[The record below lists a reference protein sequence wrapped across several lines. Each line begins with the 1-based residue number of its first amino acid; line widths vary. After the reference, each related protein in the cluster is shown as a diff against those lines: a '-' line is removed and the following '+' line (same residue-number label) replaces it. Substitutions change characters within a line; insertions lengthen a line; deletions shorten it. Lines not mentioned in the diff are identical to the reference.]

1 MKIHLLFLITFI
13 FFTSNQCKNKSD
25 MSTNIIVKSD
35 SFSDGGMIPA
45 KYTCDGANISPQ
57 LSWDNAPKGTKSFVL
72 ICEDPDAPMG
82 TFTHWVLYDIP
93 ADVHELPE
101 NLPKDKILP
110 NGAKQGIT
118 DFKKVGYGGP
128 CPPNGTHRYYF
139 KLYALDTLLNLEP
152 GLKKEDILKAMNGHI
167 LAQGQIMGKYARI

>member
-1 MKIHLLFLITFI
+1 MKIHLLFLITFM

-82 TFTHWVLYDIP
+82 TFTHWVLYDLP

-101 NLPKDKILP
+101 NLPQDKILP

-152 GLKKEDILKAMNGHI
+152 ALKKEDILKAMNGHI

>member
-1 MKIHLLFLITFI
+1 
-13 FFTSNQCKNKSD
+13 

-82 TFTHWVLYDIP
+82 TFTHWVLYDLP

-152 GLKKEDILKAMNGHI
+152 ALKKEDILKAMNGHI
-167 LAQGQIMGKYARI
+167 LAQGQILGKYARI

>member
-1 MKIHLLFLITFI
+1 MKIHLLLLITLT
-13 FFTSNQCKNKSD
+13 FFTSNQCKNKTD

-82 TFTHWVLYDIP
+82 TFTHWILYDIP

-101 NLPKDKILP
+101 NLPKDKVLP
-110 NGAKQGIT
+110 NGAKQGIA
-118 DFKKVGYGGP
+118 DFKKIGYGGP
-128 CPPNGTHRYYF
+128 CPPSGTHRYYF
-139 KLYALDTLLNLEP
+139 KLYSLDTLLNLEP

-167 LAQGQIMGKYARI
+167 LAQGQIMGKYTRT

>member
-1 MKIHLLFLITFI
+1 
-13 FFTSNQCKNKSD
+13 

-57 LSWDNAPKGTKSFVL
+57 LSWDNAPKDTKSFVL

-82 TFTHWVLYDIP
+82 TFTHWILYDIP

-101 NLPKDKILP
+101 NLPKDKVLP
-110 NGAKQGIT
+110 NGAKQGIA
-118 DFKKVGYGGP
+118 DFKKIGYGGP
-128 CPPNGTHRYYF
+128 CPPSGTHRYYF
-139 KLYALDTLLNLEP
+139 KLYSLDTLLNLEP

-167 LAQGQIMGKYARI
+167 LAQGQIMGKYTRT

>member
-1 MKIHLLFLITFI
+1 
-13 FFTSNQCKNKSD
+13 

-45 KYTCDGANISPQ
+45 KYTCDGANISPH
-57 LSWDNAPKGTKSFVL
+57 LSWDNVPKDTKSFVL

-82 TFTHWVLYDIP
+82 TFTHWILYDIP

-101 NLPKDKILP
+101 NLPKDKVLP
-110 NGAKQGIT
+110 NGAKQGIA
-118 DFKKVGYGGP
+118 DFKKIGYGGP
-128 CPPNGTHRYYF
+128 CPPSGTHRYYF
-139 KLYALDTLLNLEP
+139 KLYSLDTLLNLEP

-167 LAQGQIMGKYARI
+167 LAQGQIMGKYTRT

>member
-1 MKIHLLFLITFI
+1 MKIHLLLLIALT
-13 FFTSNQCKNKSD
+13 FFTSNQCKNKTD
-25 MSTNIIVKSD
+25 MSTNIILKSD

-57 LSWDNAPKGTKSFVL
+57 LSWDNAPKDTKSFVL

-82 TFTHWVLYDIP
+82 TFTHWILYDIP

-101 NLPKDKILP
+101 NLPKDKVLP
-110 NGAKQGIT
+110 NGAKQGIA
-118 DFKKVGYGGP
+118 DFKKIGYGGP
-128 CPPNGTHRYYF
+128 CPPSGTHRYYF
-139 KLYALDTLLNLEP
+139 KLYSLDTLLNLEP

-167 LAQGQIMGKYARI
+167 LAQGQIMGKYTRT

>member
-1 MKIHLLFLITFI
+1 
-13 FFTSNQCKNKSD
+13 

-128 CPPNGTHRYYF
+128 CPPDGTHRYYF

-152 GLKKEDILKAMNGHI
+152 ALKKEDILKAMNGHI
-167 LAQGQIMGKYARI
+167 LAQGQILGKYARI

>member
-1 MKIHLLFLITFI
+1 MKIHLLFLITFM

-82 TFTHWVLYDIP
+82 TFTHWVLYDLP

-167 LAQGQIMGKYARI
+167 LAQGQIMGKYARA

>member
-1 MKIHLLFLITFI
+1 MKIHLLLLITLT
-13 FFTSNQCKNKSD
+13 FFTSNQCKNKTD
-25 MSTNIIVKSD
+25 MSTNIILKSD

-57 LSWDNAPKGTKSFVL
+57 LSWDNAPKDTKSFVL

-82 TFTHWVLYDIP
+82 TFTHWILYDIP

-101 NLPKDKILP
+101 NLPKDKVLP
-110 NGAKQGIT
+110 NGAKQGIA
-118 DFKKVGYGGP
+118 DFKKIGYGGP
-128 CPPNGTHRYYF
+128 CPPSGTHRYYF
-139 KLYALDTLLNLEP
+139 KLYSLDTLLNLEP

-167 LAQGQIMGKYARI
+167 LAQGQIMGKYTRT

>member
-1 MKIHLLFLITFI
+1 MKINLLFLITLI

-57 LSWDNAPKGTKSFVL
+57 LSWENVPKDTKSFVL

-82 TFTHWVLYDIP
+82 TFTHWIMYDIP
-93 ADVHELPE
+93 ANIRELPE
-101 NLPKDKILP
+101 NLPKDKVLE
-110 NGAKQGIT
+110 NEAKQGTT
-118 DFKKVGYGGP
+118 DFKKLGYGGP
-128 CPPNGTHRYYF
+128 CPPSGTHRYYF
-139 KLYALDTLLNLEP
+139 KLFALDTLLNLEP
-152 GLKKEDILKAMNGHI
+152 GVKKETLLKAMDSHI
-167 LAQGQIMGKYARI
+167 IAQGEIMGKYARL

>member
-1 MKIHLLFLITFI
+1 MKIHLLLLIALT
-13 FFTSNQCKNKSD
+13 FFTSNQCKNKTD

-57 LSWDNAPKGTKSFVL
+57 LSWDNAPKDTKSFVL

-82 TFTHWVLYDIP
+82 TFTHWILYDIP

-128 CPPNGTHRYYF
+128 CPPSGTHRYYF
-139 KLYALDTLLNLEP
+139 KLYSLDTLLNLEP

-167 LAQGQIMGKYARI
+167 LAQGQIMGKYTRT

>member
-1 MKIHLLFLITFI
+1 
-13 FFTSNQCKNKSD
+13 
-25 MSTNIIVKSD
+25 
-35 SFSDGGMIPA
+35 
-45 KYTCDGANISPQ
+45 
-57 LSWDNAPKGTKSFVL
+57 L

-82 TFTHWVLYDIP
+82 TFTHWILYDIP
-93 ADVHELPE
+93 ADVHELLE

-110 NGAKQGIT
+110 NGAKQGIA
-118 DFKKVGYGGP
+118 DFKKIGYGGP

-167 LAQGQIMGKYARI
+167 LAQGQIMGKYART

>member
-1 MKIHLLFLITFI
+1 
-13 FFTSNQCKNKSD
+13 

-82 TFTHWVLYDIP
+82 TFTHWVLYNIP

-152 GLKKEDILKAMNGHI
+152 ALKKEDILKAMNGHI

>member
-1 MKIHLLFLITFI
+1 MKIHLLLLITLT
-13 FFTSNQCKNKSD
+13 FFTSIQCKNKTN
-25 MSTNIIVKSD
+25 MSANIIVKSN

-82 TFTHWVLYDIP
+82 TFTHWILYDIP

-101 NLPKDKILP
+101 NLPKDKVLP
-110 NGAKQGIT
+110 NGAKQGIA
-118 DFKKVGYGGP
+118 DFKKIGYGGP
-128 CPPNGTHRYYF
+128 CPPSGTHRYYF
-139 KLYALDTLLNLEP
+139 KLYSLDTLLNLEP

-167 LAQGQIMGKYARI
+167 LAQGQIMGKYTRT

>member
-1 MKIHLLFLITFI
+1 MKIHLLLLITLT
-13 FFTSNQCKNKSD
+13 FFTSIQCKNKTN
-25 MSTNIIVKSD
+25 MSANIIVKSN

-82 TFTHWVLYDIP
+82 TFTHWILYDIP
-93 ADVHELPE
+93 ADVHELLE

-110 NGAKQGIT
+110 NGAKQGIA
-118 DFKKVGYGGP
+118 DFKKIGYGGP

-167 LAQGQIMGKYARI
+167 LAQGQIMGKYART

>member
-1 MKIHLLFLITFI
+1 
-13 FFTSNQCKNKSD
+13 

-152 GLKKEDILKAMNGHI
+152 ALKKEDILKAMNGHI

>member
-1 MKIHLLFLITFI
+1 
-13 FFTSNQCKNKSD
+13 
-25 MSTNIIVKSD
+25 MSTNIIVKSN

-57 LSWDNAPKGTKSFVL
+57 LSWDNAPNGTKSFVL

-93 ADVHELPE
+93 ADIHELPE
-101 NLPKDKILP
+101 NLPKDKVLP
-110 NGAKQGIT
+110 NGTKQGIA
-118 DFKKVGYGGP
+118 DFKKIGYGGP
-128 CPPNGTHRYYF
+128 CPPSGTHRYYF

-167 LAQGQIMGKYARI
+167 LAQGQIMGKYART

>member
-1 MKIHLLFLITFI
+1 MKIHLLLLITLT
-13 FFTSNQCKNKSD
+13 FFTSNQCKNNTD
-25 MSTNIIVKSD
+25 ILKSD

-45 KYTCDGANISPQ
+45 KYTCDGANISPH
-57 LSWDNAPKGTKSFVL
+57 LSWDNVPKDTKSFVL

-82 TFTHWVLYDIP
+82 TFTHWILYDIP

-101 NLPKDKILP
+101 NLPKDKVLP
-110 NGAKQGIT
+110 NGAKQGIA
-118 DFKKVGYGGP
+118 DFKKIGYGGP
-128 CPPNGTHRYYF
+128 CPPSGTHRYYF

-167 LAQGQIMGKYARI
+167 LAQGQIMGKYTRT

>member
-1 MKIHLLFLITFI
+1 
-13 FFTSNQCKNKSD
+13 

-152 GLKKEDILKAMNGHI
+152 ALKKEDILKAMNGHI
-167 LAQGQIMGKYARI
+167 LAQGQILGKYARI

>member
-1 MKIHLLFLITFI
+1 
-13 FFTSNQCKNKSD
+13 
-25 MSTNIIVKSD
+25 MSANIIVKSN

-82 TFTHWVLYDIP
+82 TFTHWILYDIP
-93 ADVHELPE
+93 ADVHELLE

-110 NGAKQGIT
+110 NGAKQGIA
-118 DFKKVGYGGP
+118 DFKKIGYGGP

-167 LAQGQIMGKYARI
+167 LAQGQIMGKYART

>member
-1 MKIHLLFLITFI
+1 MKIHLLFLITFM
-13 FFTSNQCKNKSD
+13 FFISNQCKNKSD

-82 TFTHWVLYDIP
+82 TFTHWVLYNIP

-152 GLKKEDILKAMNGHI
+152 ALKKEDILKAMNGHI

>member
-1 MKIHLLFLITFI
+1 MKIHLLLLITLT
-13 FFTSNQCKNKSD
+13 FFTSNQYKNKTD

-57 LSWDNAPKGTKSFVL
+57 LSWDNAPKDTKSFVL

-82 TFTHWVLYDIP
+82 TFTHWILYDIP
-93 ADVHELPE
+93 ADVHELLE

-110 NGAKQGIT
+110 NGAKQGIA
-118 DFKKVGYGGP
+118 DFKKIGYGGP

-167 LAQGQIMGKYARI
+167 LAQGQIMGKYART

>member
-1 MKIHLLFLITFI
+1 MKIHLLLLITLT
-13 FFTSNQCKNKSD
+13 FFTSIQCKNKTN
-25 MSTNIIVKSD
+25 MSANIIVKSN

-82 TFTHWVLYDIP
+82 TFTHWILYDIP
-93 ADVHELPE
+93 ADVHELSE

-110 NGAKQGIT
+110 NGAKQGIA
-118 DFKKVGYGGP
+118 DFKKIGYGGP

-167 LAQGQIMGKYARI
+167 LAQGQIMGKYART

>member
-82 TFTHWVLYDIP
+82 TFTHWILYDIP
-93 ADVHELPE
+93 ADVHELLE

-110 NGAKQGIT
+110 NGAKQGIA
-118 DFKKVGYGGP
+118 DFKKIGYGGP

-167 LAQGQIMGKYARI
+167 LAQGQIMGKYTRT

>member
-82 TFTHWVLYDIP
+82 TFTHWVLYDLP

-167 LAQGQIMGKYARI
+167 LAQGQIMGKYARA

>member
-1 MKIHLLFLITFI
+1 MKIHLLLLIALT
-13 FFTSNQCKNKSD
+13 FFTSNQCKNKTD

-57 LSWDNAPKGTKSFVL
+57 LSWDNAPKDTKSFVL

-82 TFTHWVLYDIP
+82 TFTHWILYDIP

-101 NLPKDKILP
+101 NLPKDKVLP
-110 NGAKQGIT
+110 NGAKQGIA
-118 DFKKVGYGGP
+118 DFKKIGYGGP
-128 CPPNGTHRYYF
+128 CPPSGTHRYYF
-139 KLYALDTLLNLEP
+139 KLYSLDTLLNLEP

-167 LAQGQIMGKYARI
+167 LAQGQIMGKYTRT

>member
-1 MKIHLLFLITFI
+1 MKIHLLLLITLT
-13 FFTSNQCKNKSD
+13 FFTSIQCKNKTN
-25 MSTNIIVKSD
+25 MSANIIVKSN

-82 TFTHWVLYDIP
+82 TFTHWILYDIP
-93 ADVHELPE
+93 ADVHELLE

-110 NGAKQGIT
+110 NGAKQGIA
-118 DFKKVGYGGP
+118 DFKKIGYGGP

-152 GLKKEDILKAMNGHI
+152 GLKKEDILKAMNGYI
-167 LAQGQIMGKYARI
+167 LAQGQIMGKYART

>member
-1 MKIHLLFLITFI
+1 
-13 FFTSNQCKNKSD
+13 

-45 KYTCDGANISPQ
+45 KYTCDGANISPK

-152 GLKKEDILKAMNGHI
+152 ALKKEDILKAMNGHI
-167 LAQGQIMGKYARI
+167 LAQGQILGKYARI

>member
-1 MKIHLLFLITFI
+1 MKIHLLLLITLT
-13 FFTSNQCKNKSD
+13 FFTSIQCKNKTN
-25 MSTNIIVKSD
+25 MSANIIVKSN

-82 TFTHWVLYDIP
+82 TFTHWILYDIP
-93 ADVHELPE
+93 ADVHELLE

-110 NGAKQGIT
+110 NGAKQGIA
-118 DFKKVGYGGP
+118 DFKKIGYGGP
-128 CPPNGTHRYYF
+128 CPPSGTHRYYF

-167 LAQGQIMGKYARI
+167 LAQGQIMGKYART

>member
-1 MKIHLLFLITFI
+1 MKIHLLLLIALT
-13 FFTSNQCKNKSD
+13 FFTSNQCKNKTD
-25 MSTNIIVKSD
+25 MSTNIILKSD

-57 LSWDNAPKGTKSFVL
+57 LSWDNAPKDTKSFVL

-82 TFTHWVLYDIP
+82 TFTHWILYDIP

-101 NLPKDKILP
+101 NLPKDKVLS
-110 NGAKQGIT
+110 NGAKQGIA
-118 DFKKVGYGGP
+118 DFKKIGYGGP
-128 CPPNGTHRYYF
+128 CPPSGTHRYYF

-167 LAQGQIMGKYARI
+167 LAQGQIMGKYTRT

>member
-1 MKIHLLFLITFI
+1 
-13 FFTSNQCKNKSD
+13 

>member
-1 MKIHLLFLITFI
+1 
-13 FFTSNQCKNKSD
+13 

-82 TFTHWVLYDIP
+82 TFTHWVLYDLP

-152 GLKKEDILKAMNGHI
+152 ALKKEDILKAMNGHI

>member
-1 MKIHLLFLITFI
+1 MKIHLLFLITFM

-82 TFTHWVLYDIP
+82 TFTHWVLYDLP

-167 LAQGQIMGKYARI
+167 LAQGQIMGKYTRT

>member
-1 MKIHLLFLITFI
+1 MKIHLLLLITLT
-13 FFTSNQCKNKSD
+13 FFTSNQCKNKTD
-25 MSTNIIVKSD
+25 MSTNIILKSD

-152 GLKKEDILKAMNGHI
+152 ALKKEDILKAMNGHI

>member
-1 MKIHLLFLITFI
+1 
-13 FFTSNQCKNKSD
+13 

-167 LAQGQIMGKYARI
+167 LAQGQIMGKYARA

>member
-1 MKIHLLFLITFI
+1 MKIHLLLLITLT
-13 FFTSNQCKNKSD
+13 FFTSNQCKNKTD

-57 LSWDNAPKGTKSFVL
+57 LSWDNAPKDTKSFVL

-82 TFTHWVLYDIP
+82 TFTHWILYDIP

-101 NLPKDKILP
+101 NLPKDKVLP
-110 NGAKQGIT
+110 NGAKQGIA
-118 DFKKVGYGGP
+118 DFKKIGYGGP
-128 CPPNGTHRYYF
+128 CPPSGTHRYYF
-139 KLYALDTLLNLEP
+139 KLYSLDTLLNLEP

-167 LAQGQIMGKYARI
+167 LAQGQIMGKYTRT